1 MLLLPLRAYACVCV
15 RLSLSLSLCV
25 CVCVCVFRVAQIDTR
40 VFGLDPALT
49 ARSFGGAVES
59 SDAPP
64 GPLRDTVALE
74 RFATHVAAAQ
84 HIDDA
89 SSRATP
95 TAATTT
101 ATSIEGAGLGGGKE
115 RAAASGGDGR
125 AGVTEEATPFRNQG
139 AAP

>member
-1 MLLLPLRAYACVCV
+1 MRAS
-15 RLSLSLSLCV
+15 LSLSLSLCV

-59 SDAPP
+59 SDDRGAAADAPP

-84 HIDDA
+84 HIDEA
-89 SSRATP
+89 SRA
-95 TAATTT
+95 AATTATT
-101 ATSIEGAGLGGGKE
+101 ATSIEGAGSGGGKE
-115 RAAASGGDGR
+115 RAAASG

-139 AAP
+139 AP